1 MAKRIEELDPNFSSQ
16 APKIE
21 EGLQWIA
28 ANDGRFTVNG
38 LAWFK
43 ENGGEFIRLPKRVKG
58 VVRGPVWELS
68 LMPSGGRVRFQTD
81 SGNLKLRIQHSR
93 GEVAMLHMCAVGVSG
108 IDLYEGP
115 PHKMVYWGSNK
126 NIQPKVPY
134 VSSYLAN
141 LPRKT
146 REFSLYLPTYND
158 LVLLEIGLDPG
169 AVIEP
174 PSRFRLAAPVV
185 FYGTSITQGGCSS
198 RGANGY
204 VPVVGRMLGVDVI
217 NLGFS
222 GNGQSDPEIAPLLA
236 EIEASCYVNDCIAN
250 MSLDQMKER
259 YAAFNET
266 IRSKRPT
273 TPILLMT
280 SSRRA
285 GENYIPSP
293 QEEEKNAIV
302 RTTFNQF
309 RKRGDKNVHLLDCRK
324 IIGFD
329 PDHPSVDGAHLTDLG
344 FKRLADG
351 VALALGKVLALKR

>member
-1 MAKRIEELDPNFSSQ
+1 
-16 APKIE
+16 
-21 EGLQWIA
+21 
-28 ANDGRFTVNG
+28 
-38 LAWFK
+38 
-43 ENGGEFIRLPKRVKG
+43 
-58 VVRGPVWELS
+58 
-68 LMPSGGRVRFQTD
+68 
-81 SGNLKLRIQHSR
+81 
-93 GEVAMLHMCAVGVSG
+93 
-108 IDLYEGP
+108 
-115 PHKMVYWGSNK
+115 
-126 NIQPKVPY
+126 
-134 VSSYLAN
+134 
-141 LPRKT
+141 
-146 REFSLYLPTYND
+146 
-158 LVLLEIGLDPG
+158 
-169 AVIEP
+169 
-174 PSRFRLAAPVV
+174 
-185 FYGTSITQGGCSS
+185 
-198 RGANGY
+198 
-204 VPVVGRMLGVDVI
+204 MLGVDVI